1 MRLIDAD
8 RLLDYATAVQ
18 KYNGVGPIVTE
29 MLKEYLKH
37 QPTITDTTD
46 TTKAE
51 SSRNIGLYTK
61 YAVYDNE
68 DGGSVV
74 TDCFVLRPDKDP
86 AALIALRTY
95 AVVTDNVELASDII
109 NWCKNLGMEE

>member
-51 SSRNIGLYTK
+51 SSRNIGLYVK

-68 DGGSVV
+68 DGSVV

-95 AVVTDNVELASDII
+95 AIVTDNVELANDII